1 MLKFNK
7 AKDQAKLKEI
17 ETWLGYMPNIYSF
30 SLPSGHTCPFA
41 LDCLSKADRITGKI
55 TDGLRTLFRCF
66 QASIEAISP
75 TARKQYWDNFDQLKK
90 LKNVES
96 MVDLIMDSMPSDL
109 EMCRVHV
116 GGDFF
121 NERYFQAWLQ
131 VGKLNPDKTFYAYT
145 KSIPY
150 WVANMFEVPSN
161 FILNASRG
169 GRRDYLIDEFDLK
182 VAEVVFSIEEAEAK
196 NLPID
201 HTEEYAIRPKGN
213 FALLL
218 HGQQPKGSKAQEA
231 KKLMD
236 KQGVKYAYKR
246 KEAVAV

>member
-1 MLKFNK
+1 MLKFNE

-17 ETWLGYMPNIYSF
+17 ETWLGYMPKIYSF

-150 WVANMFEVPSN
+150 WVNNLDKIPDNMVLTASYGSTRDDLIREYNLSN
-161 FILNASRG
+161 V
-169 GRRDYLIDEFDLK
+169 K
-182 VAEVVFSIEEAEAK
+182 VFKSIEDIDKA
-196 NLPID
+196 NLPLD
-201 HTEEYAIRPKGN
+201 TNETNAINGTKE
-213 FALLL
+213 FALLI
-218 HGQQPKGSKAQEA
+218 HGTQPK
-231 KKLMD
+231 
-236 KQGVKYAYKR
+236 
-246 KEAVAV
+246 KERA